1 MAAGVVPGLHE
12 RLLLRERLMKTIE
25 LKQVEHSVK
34 IGDQP
39 LERPPTLFED
49 SLFVVDGKPI
59 GFYLAKLPER
69 LAKLVNVAD
78 AELNSTR
85 VPKSEMRRSSGLH
98 GDGDKDVRQY
108 SCIIGSIPPKPHM
121 RRSYATKSS
130 VHAVDS
136 ARTFVKAMTM
146 AGRECLGL
154 VEQVCPDVYQV
165 HRQAVEARV
174 PEEWRFADLFTSSIS
189 NYNIAAA
196 IHQDNLNVKGAVN
209 CIITKRRNS
218 TGGNL
223 YVPDYDVTFNSAD
236 NSLLVYPAW
245 RNMHGVTP
253 IVPTHPGGYRNSLVW
268 YALDAFHAL

>member
-1 MAAGVVPGLHE
+1 M
-12 RLLLRERLMKTIE
+12 
-25 LKQVEHSVK
+25 K

-39 LERPPTLFED
+39 KELPPNLFED
-49 SLFVVDGKPI
+49 SLFVVDGQPI

-69 LAKLVNVAD
+69 PGKLVDVAD

-98 GDGDKDVRQY
+98 GDGEKDVRQY

-121 RRSYATKSS
+121 RRAYATKSS
-130 VHAVDS
+130 VHAVAS
-136 ARTFVKAMTM
+136 ARTFVKAMSM
-146 AGRECLGL
+146 AGREALEL
-154 VEQVCPDVYQV
+154 IQDAAPEVYQV
-165 HRQAVEARV
+165 HRKAVEARV

-189 NYNIAAA
+189 NFNIAAA
-196 IHQDNLNVKGAVN
+196 IHQDNLNVNGAVN
-209 CIITKRRNS
+209 VIITKRRNS

-236 NSLLVYPAW
+236 NSMLVYPAW

-268 YALDAFHAL
+268 YALDAFYGK

>member
-1 MAAGVVPGLHE
+1 MVSGLHQ
-12 RLLLRERLMKTIE
+12 RVLLREKLMKTIE
-25 LKQVEHSVK
+25 LKQVAHNVK

-39 LERPPTLFED
+39 KELPPTLFED
-49 SLFVVDGKPI
+49 SFFVVDGKPV
-59 GFYLAKLPER
+59 GFYLAKLPDK

-98 GDGDKDVRQY
+98 GDGEKDVRQY

-146 AGRECLGL
+146 AGRECLVT
-154 VEQVCPDVYQV
+154 VEQVCTELHAV
-165 HRQAVEARV
+165 HRAAVEARV

-189 NYNIAAA
+189 NYNIAAP
-196 IHQDNLNVKGAVN
+196 IHRDNLNVKGAVN

-268 YALDAFHAL
+268 YALDAFNSL

>member
-1 MAAGVVPGLHE
+1 MADRLVSGLQQ
-12 RLLLRERLMKTIE
+12 RVLLREELMKTIE
-25 LKQVEHSVK
+25 LKQVAHNVK

-39 LERPPTLFED
+39 KELPPTLFED
-49 SLFVVDGKPI
+49 SLFVVDGKPV
-59 GFYLAKLPER
+59 GFYLAKLPDK

-98 GDGDKDVRQY
+98 GDGEKDVRQY

-146 AGRECLGL
+146 AGRECLVT
-154 VEQVCPDVYQV
+154 VEQVCTELHAV
-165 HRQAVEARV
+165 HRAAVEARV

-189 NYNIAAA
+189 NYNIAAP
-196 IHQDNLNVKGAVN
+196 IHRDNLNVKGAVN

-268 YALDAFHAL
+268 YALDAFNSL